1 MCSTVL
7 SMEALI
13 NKPRS
18 YVEKMPPAISGS
30 GGHDALFR
38 VACVL
43 TNGFALSDEQA
54 WSILQEYNARCQ
66 PPWSQRELPHKLSE
80 VRKVSHLKSLGHLL
94 SEGGKITPQSSSPP
108 RVLGRITLPDT
119 AEGDPE
125 PLTAYEQP
133 LVADEAEARRI
144 AAELGNLHRD
154 GAISGPDDPD
164 ARLFAA
170 VIHTKLGKPSWS
182 WDGGKVFCE
191 SWRSSAGD
199 PFQEAN
205 PARSRSPFFLLN

>member
-1 MCSTVL
+1 MKMLTFSRKVRGL
-7 SMEALI
+7 ERIERNGAH
-13 NKPRS
+13 PVADRARR

-108 RVLGRITLPDT
+108 RVL
-119 AEGDPE
+119 
-125 PLTAYEQP
+125 
-133 LVADEAEARRI
+133 AD
-144 AAELGNLHRD
+144 
-154 GAISGPDDPD
+154 
-164 ARLFAA
+164 
-170 VIHTKLGKPSWS
+170 
-182 WDGGKVFCE
+182 C
-191 SWRSSAGD
+191 
-199 PFQEAN
+199 
-205 PARSRSPFFLLN
+205 